1 MGKDSPWGI
10 EDDTGRQVARV
21 HMARVRR
28 FREQVDLVEAEDGT
42 SERLRRVALA
52 ASMIADHEL
61 IHFG

>member
-1 MGKDSPWGI
+1 MMRGVSVGKDSPWGI

-42 SERLRRVALA
+42 SERLRGSHWPRA
-52 ASMIADHEL
+52 
-61 IHFG
+61 